1 MGPMTLIKNLYLNP
15 RLFLILGIWVM
26 VFITA
31 FLYPAFMRVAQL
43 GLLVTVLL
51 LLLDLVMLFRPQ
63 SAFSAQ
69 RHTPDRFSNGDENP
83 ITLALRNEYP
93 FPVQLTLIDEIPFQF
108 QLRDFLYRLSLK
120 EGEQKNIEYKLRPVE
135 RGEYTFGC
143 LNVYVAGPLGLI
155 RRRYRFAER
164 PLIVPT
170 YPSYLQ
176 MRKYQLMAIS
186 NRLQEVGVKK
196 IRRLGHTSEF
206 EQIKEYVR
214 GDDYR
219 TVNWK
224 ATARAGRLMV
234 NQFTDERAQNV
245 ICLIDKSRNMKM
257 PFEGMTLLDYA
268 INASLVI
275 SNIAIHKHDKAG
287 LITFAERINSMLPTS
302 NKPIQMSRIQE
313 VLYNQQTRF
322 LEADYGRLYA
332 HLKQKVSQRSLLIL
346 FTNFESIGNLRRQ
359 LPYLQ
364 KIARSHLLMVIFFE
378 NTELT
383 ELLRTEPNDLKG
395 VYTKTIGENFAFEKK
410 LIARELEHH
419 GIISIL
425 TPPEHL
431 TVNTLNK
438 YLELKSRGM
447 I

>member
-1 MGPMTLIKNLYLNP
+1 MKLLQSLYLNP
-15 RLFLILGIWVM
+15 RLFLILGMLVM
-26 VFITA
+26 LFVAA
-31 FLYPAFMRVAQL
+31 FLYPA
-43 GLLVTVLL
+43 LLQAAALTLLALL
-51 LLLDLVMLFRPQ
+51 LLLALDLVAMYRIDAGM
-63 SAFSAQ
+63 SA
-69 RHTPDRFSNGDENP
+69 RRDTPERFSNGDLNP
-83 ITLALRNEYP
+83 IYLVLQNHYP
-93 FPVQLTLIDEIPFQF
+93 FPVQLTLIDEVPVQF
-108 QLRDFLYRLSLK
+108 QLRDFLHRVSLPAGSRK
-120 EGEQKNIEYKLRPVE
+120 TVDYQLRPTE
-135 RGEYTFGC
+135 RGEYHFGA
-143 LNVYVAGPLGLI
+143 LNVYASGPLGLV
-155 RRRYRFAER
+155 RRRYRF
-164 PLIVPT
+164 PLEAMVPA

-224 ATARAGRLMV
+224 ATARSGRLMV
-234 NQFTDERAQNV
+234 NQYTDERAQNV
-245 ICLIDKSRNMKM
+245 YCLVDKSRNMKM
-257 PFEGMTLLDYA
+257 PFEGMSLLDYA

-275 SNIAIHKHDKAG
+275 SNIAIYKHDRAG
-287 LITFAERINSMLPTS
+287 LITFAERINSVVS
-302 NKPIQMSRIQE
+302 ANSKPVQMSMIQE

-332 HLKQKVSQRSLLIL
+332 FLKRQISQRSLLIL
-346 FTNFESIGNLRRQ
+346 FTNFESLSNLRRQ

-364 KIARSHLLMVIFFE
+364 KIARNHLLIVVMFE
-378 NTELT
+378 NTELR
-383 ELLRTEPNDLKG
+383 ELLRSEPNDVKG
-395 VYTKTIGENFAFEKK
+395 IYTKTIGENFAFEKK